1 MSQLMSIVQSIL
13 DLGPTVM
20 LPIIIIVFGLI
31 LGMKFGKSLRA
42 GVMIGIG
49 FAGLNLVIDFLVD
62 TLEPVIE
69 SFTVSEGGYT
79 IADMGWATL
88 ASASWSQPFAPLVV
102 PLIFLL
108 NLLLL
113 KFRATRTL
121 NVDLWNYYHFVLAG
135 AIMYVLTGS
144 VVLSLLHSLL
154 ISVIAL
160 KLGDVLAP
168 RWQKFFG
175 LEGTT
180 CTTIDATIT
189 YQPVAWIVNFIV
201 DKIPGVRKIDV
212 NPQNL
217 QNKIGVFGEPA
228 IIGLIAGMLI
238 SIIAGQPFDMILSVG
253 MSVAA
258 VMILF
263 PRMIKL
269 LMEGLLPISNA
280 ARDFASKRFK
290 GWDINVGMDVAL
302 ALGHPTVITSGVI
315 TVPIALLIALTLPGN
330 EYFPLPLLAELAFY
344 STLPAMIS
352 NGNIFRTVLSTS
364 AYVVYT
370 ITAFNI
376 MAPISTKLI
385 RGAGINTPGEAV
397 GTTLESLDNFI
408 LTLLAKLFGFS

>member
-189 YQPVAWIVNFIV
+189 
-201 DKIPGVRKIDV
+201 
-212 NPQNL
+212 
-217 QNKIGVFGEPA
+217 
-228 IIGLIAGMLI
+228 
-238 SIIAGQPFDMILSVG
+238 
-253 MSVAA
+253 
-258 VMILF
+258 
-263 PRMIKL
+263 
-269 LMEGLLPISNA
+269 
-280 ARDFASKRFK
+280 
-290 GWDINVGMDVAL
+290 
-302 ALGHPTVITSGVI
+302 
-315 TVPIALLIALTLPGN
+315 
-330 EYFPLPLLAELAFY
+330 
-344 STLPAMIS
+344 
-352 NGNIFRTVLSTS
+352 
-364 AYVVYT
+364 
-370 ITAFNI
+370 
-376 MAPISTKLI
+376 
-385 RGAGINTPGEAV
+385 
-397 GTTLESLDNFI
+397 
-408 LTLLAKLFGFS
+408 